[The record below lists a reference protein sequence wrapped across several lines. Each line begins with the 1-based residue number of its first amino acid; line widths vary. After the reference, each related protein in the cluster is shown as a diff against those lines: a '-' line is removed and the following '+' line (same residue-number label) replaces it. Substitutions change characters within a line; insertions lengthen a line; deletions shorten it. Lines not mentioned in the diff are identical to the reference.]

1 MSFNG
6 SGTFQINT
14 AGQPVVAGT
23 VITATAF
30 NALTADL
37 ATGLSTCVT
46 KDGQTTVTANLPM
59 GGNKLTGL
67 GAGTLGTDS
76 ARLSQVQGG
85 ISSLLGVSGIDTI
98 TGSGSPQVTTYA
110 TGQMFWFVASGT
122 NTGAATLNIDSL
134 GAKSITRGT
143 AALAAGDIISGS
155 VALVVY
161 DGTQFQLLSI
171 NRSIQ
176 VNGTIASATTTNI
189 GAANAEY
196 LAVSGT
202 TTITAFDTVVAGIY
216 RVLKFDGILTLTH
229 NGTSLILP
237 GSASITTAA
246 NDVAGFRSLGSGYW
260 RCEWYQRASGAALAA
275 AASSLTGQVAVA
287 NGGTGASTLTVNN
300 VLLGND
306 TSAVQFVAPGTSGN
320 VLTSNGTTWASQA
333 SAGIPTATVL
343 DYAGYTA
350 PSGYLLCDGA
360 AVSRTTYSALWAALS
375 ASSTVTITIA
385 SPGVITWNS
394 HPLQNGDPVRLQ
406 TTGALP
412 TGLTANTTYYVVS
425 AAANTFQLASTRAGS
440 AINTSG
446 SQSGTHTAIYA
457 PYGWGDNSTTFNVP
471 DLRGRTTAG
480 RDNMGGTAA
489 NRLTTAGSGI
499 AGVNLGDAGGTQTH
513 TLTTTEIPSHLHQM
527 SSGAITNAG
536 SSGGCFTGYWY
547 TTGSTPLNTANTG
560 GGGAHQNTQPT
571 AIVNKIIK
579 T

>member
-98 TGSGSPQVTTYA
+98 TGSGSPQVTAYT

-155 VALVVY
+155 IALVVY

-246 NDVAGFRSLGSGYW
+246 GDVAGFRSLGSGYW
-260 RCEWYQRASGAALAA
+260 RCEWYQRASGAAVFNPSATTSVAGVVTLATEA
-275 AASSLTGQVAVA
+275 EALTGTDTSKVITPETGKAVNTRLQQNSQSA
-287 NGGTGASTLTVNN
+287 DYTLVI
-300 VLLGND
+300 GDAGKQIFHPSAD
-306 TSAVQFVAPGTSGN
+306 TSARTFTIPANGSVSFAVGTAVTFIN
-320 VLTSNGTTWASQA
+320 QNG
-333 SAGIPTATVL
+333 AG
-343 DYAGYTA
+343 
-350 PSGYLLCDGA
+350 
-360 AVSRTTYSALWAALS
+360 
-375 ASSTVTITIA
+375 TITIA
-385 SPGVITWNS
+385 ITTDTMRLAGDGS
-394 HPLQNGDPVRLQ
+394 TGSRTLAANGIATAVKVTSTEWLIS
-406 TTGALP
+406 G
-412 TGLTANTTYYVVS
+412 TGLT
-425 AAANTFQLASTRAGS
+425 
-440 AINTSG
+440 
-446 SQSGTHTAIYA
+446 
-457 PYGWGDNSTTFNVP
+457 
-471 DLRGRTTAG
+471 
-480 RDNMGGTAA
+480 
-489 NRLTTAGSGI
+489 
-499 AGVNLGDAGGTQTH
+499 
-513 TLTTTEIPSHLHQM
+513 
-527 SSGAITNAG
+527 
-536 SSGGCFTGYWY
+536 
-547 TTGSTPLNTANTG
+547 
-560 GGGAHQNTQPT
+560 
-571 AIVNKIIK
+571 
-579 T
+579 

>member
-202 TTITAFDTVVAGIY
+202 TTITAFDTVTAGIY

-246 NDVAGFRSLGSGYW
+246 NDVAGFRSLGSGNW
-260 RCEWYQRASGAALAA
+260 RCEWYQRASGAAVVNPSATTSVAGVVTLATEA
-275 AASSLTGQVAVA
+275 EALTGTDTSKVITPETGKAVNTRLQQNSQSA
-287 NGGTGASTLTVNN
+287 DYTLVI
-300 VLLGND
+300 GDAGKQIFHPSAD
-306 TSAVQFVAPGTSGN
+306 TSARTFTIPANGSVPFAVGTAVTFIN
-320 VLTSNGTTWASQA
+320 QNG
-333 SAGIPTATVL
+333 AG
-343 DYAGYTA
+343 
-350 PSGYLLCDGA
+350 
-360 AVSRTTYSALWAALS
+360 
-375 ASSTVTITIA
+375 TITIA
-385 SPGVITWNS
+385 ITTDTMRLAGDGS
-394 HPLQNGDPVRLQ
+394 TGSRTLAANGIATAVKVTSTEWLIS
-406 TTGALP
+406 G
-412 TGLTANTTYYVVS
+412 TGLT
-425 AAANTFQLASTRAGS
+425 
-440 AINTSG
+440 
-446 SQSGTHTAIYA
+446 
-457 PYGWGDNSTTFNVP
+457 
-471 DLRGRTTAG
+471 
-480 RDNMGGTAA
+480 
-489 NRLTTAGSGI
+489 
-499 AGVNLGDAGGTQTH
+499 
-513 TLTTTEIPSHLHQM
+513 
-527 SSGAITNAG
+527 
-536 SSGGCFTGYWY
+536 
-547 TTGSTPLNTANTG
+547 
-560 GGGAHQNTQPT
+560 
-571 AIVNKIIK
+571 
-579 T
+579 

>member
-76 ARLSQVQGG
+76 ARLSQVQGN

-202 TTITAFDTVVAGIY
+202 TTITAFDTVTAGIY

-246 NDVAGFRSLGSGYW
+246 NDVAGFRSLGSGNW
-260 RCEWYQRASGAALAA
+260 RCEWYQRASGAAVVNPSATTSVAGVVTLATEA
-275 AASSLTGQVAVA
+275 EALTGTDTSKVITPETGKAVNTRLQQNSQSA
-287 NGGTGASTLTVNN
+287 DYTLVI
-300 VLLGND
+300 GDAGKQIFHPSAD
-306 TSAVQFVAPGTSGN
+306 TSARTFTIPANGSVPFAVGTAVTFIN
-320 VLTSNGTTWASQA
+320 QNG
-333 SAGIPTATVL
+333 AG
-343 DYAGYTA
+343 
-350 PSGYLLCDGA
+350 
-360 AVSRTTYSALWAALS
+360 
-375 ASSTVTITIA
+375 TITIA
-385 SPGVITWNS
+385 ITTDTMRLAGDGS
-394 HPLQNGDPVRLQ
+394 TGSRTLAANGIATAVKVTSTEWLIS
-406 TTGALP
+406 G
-412 TGLTANTTYYVVS
+412 TGLT
-425 AAANTFQLASTRAGS
+425 
-440 AINTSG
+440 
-446 SQSGTHTAIYA
+446 
-457 PYGWGDNSTTFNVP
+457 
-471 DLRGRTTAG
+471 
-480 RDNMGGTAA
+480 
-489 NRLTTAGSGI
+489 
-499 AGVNLGDAGGTQTH
+499 
-513 TLTTTEIPSHLHQM
+513 
-527 SSGAITNAG
+527 
-536 SSGGCFTGYWY
+536 
-547 TTGSTPLNTANTG
+547 
-560 GGGAHQNTQPT
+560 
-571 AIVNKIIK
+571 
-579 T
+579 

>member
-85 ISSLLGVSGIDTI
+85 VASLLGVSGIDTI
-98 TGSGSPQVTTYA
+98 AGSGSPQVTSYV
-110 TGQMFWFVASGT
+110 TGQMFWFVAAGT

-134 GAKSITRGT
+134 GAKNITRGT

-155 VALVVY
+155 IALVVY

-176 VNGTIASATTTNI
+176 TNGTIASAGTTNI

-202 TTITAFDTVVAGIY
+202 TTITAFDTVAAGIY

-237 GSASITTAA
+237 GAANITTAA
-246 NDVAGFRSLGSGYW
+246 NDVAGFRSLGSGNW
-260 RCEWYQRASGAALAA
+260 RCEWYQRASGAPVVNP
-275 AASSLTGQVAVA
+275 AASETVQGIVELATEAEGLTGTDTSRAMTPAVTKA
-287 NGGTGASTLTVNN
+287 VNTRLQQNSQSADYTLTIDDA
-300 VLLGND
+300 GKQIFHPSAD
-306 TSAVQFVAPGTSGN
+306 TSARTFTIPA
-320 VLTSNGTTWASQA
+320 NGTVAFAVGTAVTFINQNG
-333 SAGIPTATVL
+333 AG
-343 DYAGYTA
+343 
-350 PSGYLLCDGA
+350 
-360 AVSRTTYSALWAALS
+360 
-375 ASSTVTITIA
+375 TITIA
-385 SPGVITWNS
+385 ITTDTMR
-394 HPLQNGDPVRLQ
+394 LAGDG
-406 TTGALP
+406 TTGSRTLAANGIATAVKVTSTEWLISG
-412 TGLTANTTYYVVS
+412 TGLT
-425 AAANTFQLASTRAGS
+425 
-440 AINTSG
+440 
-446 SQSGTHTAIYA
+446 
-457 PYGWGDNSTTFNVP
+457 
-471 DLRGRTTAG
+471 
-480 RDNMGGTAA
+480 
-489 NRLTTAGSGI
+489 
-499 AGVNLGDAGGTQTH
+499 
-513 TLTTTEIPSHLHQM
+513 
-527 SSGAITNAG
+527 
-536 SSGGCFTGYWY
+536 
-547 TTGSTPLNTANTG
+547 
-560 GGGAHQNTQPT
+560 
-571 AIVNKIIK
+571 
-579 T
+579 

>member
-98 TGSGSPQVTTYA
+98 TGSGSPQVTAYT

-134 GAKSITRGT
+134 GVKSITRGT

-155 VALVVY
+155 IALVVY

-202 TTITAFDTVVAGIY
+202 TTITAFDTVAAGIY

-229 NGTSLILP
+229 NATSLILP

-246 NDVAGFRSLGSGYW
+246 NDVAGFRSLGSGNW
-260 RCEWYQRASGAALAA
+260 RCEWYQRASGAPITTP
-275 AASSLTGQVAVA
+275 ASTITGQVAVA
-287 NGGTGASTLTVNN
+287 NGGTGASTLTANN
-300 VLLGND
+300 VILGNG
-306 TSAVQFVAPGTSGN
+306 TSPVQFVAPGTSGN
-320 VLTSNGTTWASQA
+320 VLTSNGTTWQSTVPASPAQNFVQQVYA
-333 SAGIPTATVL
+333 EYSAHSSTTTVIPL
-343 DYAGYTA
+343 DDTIPQNTEGAEFMSVSIT
-350 PSGYLLCDGA
+350 PTSLSNYLLIN
-360 AVSRTTYSALWAALS
+360 
-375 ASSTVTITIA
+375 VT
-385 SPGVITWNS
+385 GM
-394 HPLQNGDPVRLQ
+394 LLG
-406 TTGALP
+406 
-412 TGLTANTTYYVVS
+412 
-425 AAANTFQLASTRAGS
+425 
-440 AINTSG
+440 SG
-446 SQSGTHTAIYA
+446 SQNVVGAIFRDSIADAIAAGFFYITSAGDGLMFTLFVRIAVPSTSAMTFKFRAGPGSGTLY
-457 PYGWGDNSTTFNVP
+457 FNGYT
-471 DLRGRTTAG
+471 GR
-480 RDNMGGTAA
+480 
-489 NRLTTAGSGI
+489 L
-499 AGVNLGDAGGTQTH
+499 L
-513 TLTTTEIPSHLHQM
+513 
-527 SSGAITNAG
+527 GAIPK
-536 SSGGCFTGYWY
+536 
-547 TTGSTPLNTANTG
+547 STITVTE
-560 GGGAHQNTQPT
+560 
-571 AIVNKIIK
+571 VK
-579 T
+579 

>member
-67 GAGTLGTDS
+67 GAGTLATDS

-229 NGTSLILP
+229 NATSLILP

-260 RCEWYQRASGAALAA
+260 RCEWYQRASGAAVVNPSATTSVAGVVTLATEA
-275 AASSLTGQVAVA
+275 EALTGTDTSKVITPETGKAVNTRLQQNSQSA
-287 NGGTGASTLTVNN
+287 DYTLVI
-300 VLLGND
+300 GDAGKQIFHPSAD
-306 TSAVQFVAPGTSGN
+306 TSARTFTIPANGSVPFAVGTAVTFIN
-320 VLTSNGTTWASQA
+320 QNG
-333 SAGIPTATVL
+333 AG
-343 DYAGYTA
+343 
-350 PSGYLLCDGA
+350 
-360 AVSRTTYSALWAALS
+360 
-375 ASSTVTITIA
+375 TITIA
-385 SPGVITWNS
+385 ITTDTMRLAGDGS
-394 HPLQNGDPVRLQ
+394 TGSRTLAANGIATAVKVTSTEWLIS
-406 TTGALP
+406 G
-412 TGLTANTTYYVVS
+412 TGLT
-425 AAANTFQLASTRAGS
+425 
-440 AINTSG
+440 
-446 SQSGTHTAIYA
+446 
-457 PYGWGDNSTTFNVP
+457 
-471 DLRGRTTAG
+471 
-480 RDNMGGTAA
+480 
-489 NRLTTAGSGI
+489 
-499 AGVNLGDAGGTQTH
+499 
-513 TLTTTEIPSHLHQM
+513 
-527 SSGAITNAG
+527 
-536 SSGGCFTGYWY
+536 
-547 TTGSTPLNTANTG
+547 
-560 GGGAHQNTQPT
+560 
-571 AIVNKIIK
+571 
-579 T
+579 

>member
-202 TTITAFDTVVAGIY
+202 TTITAFDTVAAGIY

-229 NGTSLILP
+229 NATSLILP

-246 NDVAGFRSLGSGYW
+246 NDVAGFRSLGSGNW
-260 RCEWYQRASGAALAA
+260 RCEWYQRASGSALST
-275 AASSLTGQVAVA
+275 AASSITGQVSVA
-287 NGGTGASTLTVNN
+287 NGGTGASTLTANN
-300 VLLGND
+300 VILGNG
-306 TSAVQFVAPGTSGN
+306 TSAVQFVAPGTTGN
-320 VLTSNGTTWASQA
+320 ILTSNGTTWTS
-333 SAGIPTATVL
+333 
-343 DYAGYTA
+343 TA
-350 PSGYLLCDGA
+350 PASSGKL
-360 AVSRTTYSALWAALS
+360 VQQVIS
-375 ASSTVTITIA
+375 ASSALASGAGTIPFDDTIPQNTEGNEFLTVSITPTSASNYLVIEVNALLSTSSGQSTI
-385 SPGVITWNS
+385 
-394 HPLQNGDPVRLQ
+394 
-406 TTGALP
+406 GAIFQDS
-412 TGLTANTTYYVVS
+412 TANALAATSNTPPATGSGQFFVLRHRMTAGTTS
-425 AAANTFQLASTRAGS
+425 
-440 AINTSG
+440 
-446 SQSGTHTAIYA
+446 
-457 PYGWGDNSTTFNVP
+457 STTFKF
-471 DLRGRTTAG
+471 RAGAIAAATTYLNG
-480 RDNMGGTAA
+480 N
-489 NRLTTAGSGI
+489 GSGTRLFG
-499 AGVNLGDAGGTQTH
+499 GVAASLITV
-513 TLTTTEIPSHLHQM
+513 TEIAP
-527 SSGAITNAG
+527 
-536 SSGGCFTGYWY
+536 
-547 TTGSTPLNTANTG
+547 
-560 GGGAHQNTQPT
+560 
-571 AIVNKIIK
+571 
-579 T
+579 

>member
-171 NRSIQ
+171 IRSIQ
-176 VNGTIASATTTNI
+176 TNGTIASAGTTNI

-196 LAVSGT
+196 LSVSGT
-202 TTITAFDTVVAGIY
+202 TTITAFDAVVAGIY
-216 RVLKFDGILTLTH
+216 RVLQFQGALTLTH

-237 GSASITTAA
+237 GAANITTAA
-246 NDVAGFRSLGSGYW
+246 GDVAGFVSLGSGNW
-260 RCEWYQRASGAALAA
+260 RCQWYQRASGAPVVNP
-275 AASSLTGQVAVA
+275 AASETVQGIVELATEAEGLTGTDTSRAMTPAVTKA
-287 NGGTGASTLTVNN
+287 VNTRLQQNSQSADYTLTIDDA
-300 VLLGND
+300 GKQIFHPSAD
-306 TSAVQFVAPGTSGN
+306 TSARTFTIPA
-320 VLTSNGTTWASQA
+320 NGTVAFAVGTAVTFINQNG
-333 SAGIPTATVL
+333 AG
-343 DYAGYTA
+343 
-350 PSGYLLCDGA
+350 
-360 AVSRTTYSALWAALS
+360 
-375 ASSTVTITIA
+375 TITIA
-385 SPGVITWNS
+385 ITTDTMR
-394 HPLQNGDPVRLQ
+394 LAGDG
-406 TTGALP
+406 TTGSRTLAANGIATAVKVTSTEWLISG
-412 TGLTANTTYYVVS
+412 TGLT
-425 AAANTFQLASTRAGS
+425 
-440 AINTSG
+440 
-446 SQSGTHTAIYA
+446 
-457 PYGWGDNSTTFNVP
+457 
-471 DLRGRTTAG
+471 
-480 RDNMGGTAA
+480 
-489 NRLTTAGSGI
+489 
-499 AGVNLGDAGGTQTH
+499 
-513 TLTTTEIPSHLHQM
+513 
-527 SSGAITNAG
+527 
-536 SSGGCFTGYWY
+536 
-547 TTGSTPLNTANTG
+547 
-560 GGGAHQNTQPT
+560 
-571 AIVNKIIK
+571 
-579 T
+579 

>member
-14 AGQPVVAGT
+14 TGQPVVAGT

-67 GAGTLGTDS
+67 GAGSLATDS
-76 ARLSQVQGG
+76 ARLSQVQGN
-85 ISSLLGVSGIDTI
+85 IVSLLGVSGIDTI
-98 TGSGSPQVTTYA
+98 TGSGSPQVTAYT

-196 LAVSGT
+196 LSVSGT
-202 TTITAFDTVVAGIY
+202 TTITAFDTVTAGIY
-216 RVLKFDGILTLTH
+216 RVLQFAGILTLTH

-237 GSASITTAA
+237 GAASITTAA
-246 NDVAGFRSLGSGYW
+246 GDVAGFRSLGSGNW
-260 RCEWYQRASGAALAA
+260 RCEWYQRASGSALST
-275 AASSLTGQVAVA
+275 AASSITGQVAVA
-287 NGGTGASTLTVNN
+287 NGGTGASTLTANN
-300 VLLGND
+300 VILGNG

-320 VLTSNGTTWASQA
+320 VLTSNGTTW
-333 SAGIPTATVL
+333 T
-343 DYAGYTA
+343 
-350 PSGYLLCDGA
+350 
-360 AVSRTTYSALWAALS
+360 
-375 ASSTVTITIA
+375 
-385 SPGVITWNS
+385 
-394 HPLQNGDPVRLQ
+394 
-406 TTGALP
+406 
-412 TGLTANTTYYVVS
+412 S
-425 AAANTFQLASTRAGS
+425 AAATSTGRLVAGTTLTLDPIAANTRTTQAHGLSSTPVMFAHYLECKTAELGYSAGDRIAVHASILTTSGATVVMQVRADSTNTVLEITNNSLPSISSKSATPPGAAS
-440 AINTSG
+440 AI
-446 SQSGTHTAIYA
+446 
-457 PYGWGDNSTTFNVP
+457 
-471 DLRGRTTAG
+471 
-480 RDNMGGTAA
+480 TAA
-489 NRLTTAGSGI
+489 NWLVR
-499 AGVNLGDAGGTQTH
+499 V
-513 TLTTTEIPSHLHQM
+513 IPYALS
-527 SSGAITNAG
+527 
-536 SSGGCFTGYWY
+536 
-547 TTGSTPLNTANTG
+547 
-560 GGGAHQNTQPT
+560 
-571 AIVNKIIK
+571 
-579 T
+579 

>member
-67 GAGTLGTDS
+67 GAGTLATDS
-76 ARLSQVQGG
+76 ARLSQVQGN

-98 TGSGSPQVTTYA
+98 TGSGSPQVTAYT

-246 NDVAGFRSLGSGYW
+246 GDVAGFRSLGSGYW
-260 RCEWYQRASGAALAA
+260 RCEWYQRASGAAVFNPSATTSVAGVVTLATEA
-275 AASSLTGQVAVA
+275 EALTGTDTSKVITPETGKAVNTRLQQNSQSA
-287 NGGTGASTLTVNN
+287 DYTLVI
-300 VLLGND
+300 GDAGKQIFHPSAD
-306 TSAVQFVAPGTSGN
+306 TSARTFTIPANGSVSFAVGTAVTFIN
-320 VLTSNGTTWASQA
+320 QNG
-333 SAGIPTATVL
+333 AG
-343 DYAGYTA
+343 
-350 PSGYLLCDGA
+350 
-360 AVSRTTYSALWAALS
+360 
-375 ASSTVTITIA
+375 TITIA
-385 SPGVITWNS
+385 ITTDTMRLAGDGS
-394 HPLQNGDPVRLQ
+394 TGSRTLAANGIATAVKVTSTEWLIS
-406 TTGALP
+406 G
-412 TGLTANTTYYVVS
+412 TGLT
-425 AAANTFQLASTRAGS
+425 
-440 AINTSG
+440 
-446 SQSGTHTAIYA
+446 
-457 PYGWGDNSTTFNVP
+457 
-471 DLRGRTTAG
+471 
-480 RDNMGGTAA
+480 
-489 NRLTTAGSGI
+489 
-499 AGVNLGDAGGTQTH
+499 
-513 TLTTTEIPSHLHQM
+513 
-527 SSGAITNAG
+527 
-536 SSGGCFTGYWY
+536 
-547 TTGSTPLNTANTG
+547 
-560 GGGAHQNTQPT
+560 
-571 AIVNKIIK
+571 
-579 T
+579 

>member
-171 NRSIQ
+171 IRSIQ
-176 VNGTIASATTTNI
+176 TNGTIASAGTTNI

-196 LAVSGT
+196 LSVSGT
-202 TTITAFDTVVAGIY
+202 TTITAFDAVVAGIY
-216 RVLKFDGILTLTH
+216 RVLQFQGALTLTH

-237 GSASITTAA
+237 GAANITTAA
-246 NDVAGFRSLGSGYW
+246 GDVAGFVSLGSGNW
-260 RCEWYQRASGAALAA
+260 RCQWYQRASGAPVVNP
-275 AASSLTGQVAVA
+275 AASETVQGIVELATEAEGLTGTDTSRAMTPAVTKA
-287 NGGTGASTLTVNN
+287 VNTRLQQNSQSADYTLTIDDA
-300 VLLGND
+300 GKQIFHPSAD
-306 TSAVQFVAPGTSGN
+306 TSARTFTIPA
-320 VLTSNGTTWASQA
+320 NGTVAFAVGTAVTFINQNG
-333 SAGIPTATVL
+333 AGV
-343 DYAGYTA
+343 
-350 PSGYLLCDGA
+350 
-360 AVSRTTYSALWAALS
+360 
-375 ASSTVTITIA
+375 ITIA
-385 SPGVITWNS
+385 ITTDTMRLAGDGS
-394 HPLQNGDPVRLQ
+394 TGSRTLAANGIATAVKVTSTEWLIS
-406 TTGALP
+406 G
-412 TGLTANTTYYVVS
+412 TGLT
-425 AAANTFQLASTRAGS
+425 
-440 AINTSG
+440 
-446 SQSGTHTAIYA
+446 
-457 PYGWGDNSTTFNVP
+457 
-471 DLRGRTTAG
+471 
-480 RDNMGGTAA
+480 
-489 NRLTTAGSGI
+489 
-499 AGVNLGDAGGTQTH
+499 
-513 TLTTTEIPSHLHQM
+513 
-527 SSGAITNAG
+527 
-536 SSGGCFTGYWY
+536 
-547 TTGSTPLNTANTG
+547 
-560 GGGAHQNTQPT
+560 
-571 AIVNKIIK
+571 
-579 T
+579 